1 MLFSFL
7 NYFISLGLICFII
20 NLKHNKNVAI
30 LLIYIYISSVKRLI
44 VINRIQNKSF
54 YLDMCVC
61 CVYLL

>member
-30 LLIYIYISSVKRLI
+30 LLIYILVLS
-44 VINRIQNKSF
+44 N
-54 YLDMCVC
+54 D
-61 CVYLL
+61 